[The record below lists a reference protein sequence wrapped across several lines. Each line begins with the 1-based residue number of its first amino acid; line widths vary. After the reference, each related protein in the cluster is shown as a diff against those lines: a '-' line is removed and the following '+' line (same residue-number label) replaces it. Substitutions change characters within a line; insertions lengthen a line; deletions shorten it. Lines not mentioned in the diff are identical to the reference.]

1 MKARNLLFFL
11 PSLGV
16 VIVFFLLQFWKQF
29 STTEITLV
37 LTGWTFSY
45 IGGKFIPRPR
55 HTKTLQFSAVLQIQ
69 GLKVMG
75 YVLNMPN
82 VQKKC
87 ASPCKLDQNTV
98 YLK

>member
-1 MKARNLLFFL
+1 M
-11 PSLGV
+11 
-16 VIVFFLLQFWKQF
+16 VIVFFSSSILEKNFNNRDYSGADWLD
-29 STTEITLV
+29 
-37 LTGWTFSY
+37 FSY
-45 IGGKFIPRPR
+45 IGGKYIPRPR
-55 HTKTLQFSAVLQIQ
+55 HTKTLQFSAVLQFQ

-87 ASPCKLDQNTV
+87 ASPCKLDKNTV